1 METAHEQASR
11 RVNGR
16 VDLTFEQVVFSKGC
30 RMINRS
36 LVTVVVGVLA
46 LGLSACNAVAV
57 RTDYARDMSASI
69 CHTYAFAME
78 HVANADQPAAYA
90 NPLNAERLRQAIQA
104 NMSGRGIQLVDRAS
118 ADCVVGYAMG
128 SRQVFDGYYGGYY
141 GAGWGFGGRRGW
153 GYAGGWGYD
162 GPWVD
167 NETRISVDLFE
178 AKSHK
183 PIWHASA
190 SQNVNELSGPEAVQK
205 IDLATAAIFAKFP
218 VGTPPVSGAGAK
230 T

>member
-1 METAHEQASR
+1 ML
-11 RVNGR
+11 NPKI
-16 VDLTFEQVVFSKGC
+16 L
-30 RMINRS
+30 
-36 LVTVVVGVLA
+36 
-46 LGLSACNAVAV
+46 LSAVSCTVALSLTACNTVAV
-57 RTDYARDMSASI
+57 RTDSARDMSASI

-90 NPLNAERLRQAIQA
+90 NPLNAERLKVSIQS
-104 NMSGRGIQLVDRAS
+104 NMAARGIQLVDRAA

-141 GAGWGFGGRRGW
+141 GAGWGGGFRRG
-153 GYAGGWGYD
+153 GFGFRGGWGYD
-162 GPWVD
+162 GPWVE
-167 NETRISVDLFE
+167 NETRIAVDLFD

-190 SQNVNELSGPEAVQK
+190 SQNVYELSGPEAVQK

-218 VGTPPVSGAGAK
+218 VGAPVVAGAK

>member
-1 METAHEQASR
+1 MLNQR
-11 RVNGR
+11 
-16 VDLTFEQVVFSKGC
+16 LIPVVAC
-30 RMINRS
+30 A
-36 LVTVVVGVLA
+36 VA
-46 LGLSACNAVAV
+46 LWLSACNTVAV
-57 RTDYARDMSASI
+57 RTDYAKDMSASV

-90 NPLNAERLRQAIQA
+90 NPLNAERLRVAIQS
-104 NMSGRGIQLVDRAS
+104 NMAAKGIQLVDRAS

-141 GAGWGFGGRRGW
+141 GAGWGFGGRHRGI
-153 GYAGGWGYD
+153 GFGGGWGYD
-162 GPWVD
+162 GPWVE
-167 NETRISVDLFE
+167 NETRIAVDLFD

-190 SQNVNELSGPEAVQK
+190 SQNVYELSGPEAVQK
-205 IDLATAAIFAKFP
+205 IELATAAIFNKFP
-218 VGTPPVSGAGAK
+218 VGAPVAK

>member
-1 METAHEQASR
+1 MR
-11 RVNGR
+11 
-16 VDLTFEQVVFSKGC
+16 C
-30 RMINRS
+30 RMLNRS
-36 LVTVVVGVLA
+36 LVALVAGVGA
-46 LGLSACNAVAV
+46 LGLSACNTVAV

-90 NPLNAERLRQAIQA
+90 NPLNAERLRTAVQY
-104 NMSGRGIQLVDRAS
+104 NMAARGIQLVDRAV

-141 GAGWGFGGRRGW
+141 GAGWGFGGRRGGW
-153 GYAGGWGYD
+153 GFRGGWGYD
-162 GPWVD
+162 GPWVE
-167 NETRISVDLFE
+167 NETRISVDLFDG
-178 AKSHK
+178 KSHK

-190 SQNVNELSGPEAVQK
+190 SQNVYELSGPNAVQK

-218 VGTPPVSGAGAK
+218 VAAPVPVSGGAK

>member
-1 METAHEQASR
+1 MKPAMKL
-11 RVNGR
+11 VNGR
-16 VDLTFEQVVFSKGC
+16 ADLTFGQIVFSKGY
-30 RMINRS
+30 RMLNRS
-36 LVTVVVGVLA
+36 LVAVIAGVA
-46 LGLSACNAVAV
+46 GFTLSACNTVAV

-90 NPLNAERLRQAIQA
+90 NPINAQRLREAIQT
-104 NMSGRGIQLVDRAS
+104 NMAGRGIQLVDRAA

-128 SRQVFDGYYGGYY
+128 SRQVFDDYYGGYY
-141 GAGWGFGGRRGW
+141 GAGWGFGGWRRGW
-153 GYAGGWGYD
+153 GWNAGWGYD
-162 GPWVD
+162 GPWVQ
-167 NETRISVDLFE
+167 NETRISVDLFD

-190 SQNVNELSGPEAVQK
+190 SQNVYELSGPNAVEK
-205 IDLATAAIFAKFP
+205 INLATAAIFAKFP
-218 VGTPPVSGAGAK
+218 GGAPVGGGAK

>member
-1 METAHEQASR
+1 MKL
-11 RVNGR
+11 VNGCA
-16 VDLTFEQVVFSKGC
+16 DLTFEQVTFSKRC
-30 RMINRS
+30 RMLNRS
-36 LVTVVVGVLA
+36 LVAVVAGVVA
-46 LGLSACNAVAV
+46 LSLSACNTVAV

-90 NPLNAERLRQAIQA
+90 NPLNAERLRTAVQY
-104 NMSGRGIQLVDRAS
+104 NMAARGIQLVDRAA

-141 GAGWGFGGRRGW
+141 GAGWGFGGYRRGW
-153 GYAGGWGYD
+153 GFRGGWGYD
-162 GPWVD
+162 GPWVE
-167 NETRISVDLFE
+167 NETRISVDLFD

-190 SQNVNELSGPEAVQK
+190 SQNVYELSGPDAVQK
-205 IDLATAAIFAKFP
+205 IDLATAAIFAKYP
-218 VGTPPVSGAGAK
+218 GAVAAK

>member
-1 METAHEQASR
+1 MLNP
-11 RVNGR
+11 RVLHAVAAGA
-16 VDLTFEQVVFSKGC
+16 V
-30 RMINRS
+30 
-36 LVTVVVGVLA
+36 A
-46 LGLSACNAVAV
+46 LGLSACSTVAV
-57 RTDYARDMSASI
+57 RTDTAHDMSASI

-78 HVANADQPAAYA
+78 HVANADQPAAYG
-90 NPLNAERLRQAIQA
+90 NPLNAERLRVSIQA
-104 NMSGRGIQLVDRAS
+104 NMAAKGIQLVDRAA

-141 GAGWGFGGRRGW
+141 GAGWGGRGYYHGGYGW
-153 GYAGGWGYD
+153 GAGWGYD
-162 GPWVD
+162 GPWVE
-167 NETRISVDLFE
+167 NETRIAVDLFD

-190 SQNVNELSGPEAVQK
+190 SQNVYELSGPEAVQK

-218 VGTPPVSGAGAK
+218 IAGVAVAGAAK